1 MQDAKRVIVT
11 LLSFLFLSVSMTAV
25 ASLVE
30 EGEEPL
36 PSPPPAVVMS
46 PPVPEAPVMPE
57 SPVQMAQMTIEQR
70 VVIRVPMMRPA
81 LPPPD
86 GREAASRRDPPPS
99 SVKWEERKGPKCI
112 RLTQLRA
119 ASITSS
125 HGVDLIL
132 RDNSRMR
139 ARLGRECRPEYL
151 YSGFYIQPD
160 DDGSLCAGRDRV
172 LARGGANCLI
182 TDIRRLVPEK

>member
-1 MQDAKRVIVT
+1 MT
-11 LLSFLFLSVSMTAV
+11 LLPILLLSVSITGA
-25 ASLVE
+25 APLGDDGLESLRP
-30 EGEEPL
+30 PL
-36 PSPPPAVVMS
+36 RERAMPPPPVAPAGQPVVL
-46 PPVPEAPVMPE
+46 
-57 SPVQMAQMTIEQR
+57 AQVIEQR

-81 LPPPD
+81 FPPPD
-86 GREAASRRDPPPS
+86 MRAPPSRRDPPPS
-99 SVKWEERKGPKCI
+99 PMKWEERKGPKCI
-112 RLTQLRA
+112 RLSQLRA
-119 ASITSS
+119 ASITTS

-160 DDGSLCAGRDRV
+160 EDGSLCAGRDRV

-182 TDIRRLVPEK
+182 TDIRRLVPDK